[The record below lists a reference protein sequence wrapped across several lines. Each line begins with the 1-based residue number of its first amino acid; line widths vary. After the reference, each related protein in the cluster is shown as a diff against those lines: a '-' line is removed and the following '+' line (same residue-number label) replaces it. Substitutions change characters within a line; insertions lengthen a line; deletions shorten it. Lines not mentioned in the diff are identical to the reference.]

1 MLVIIF
7 SSGFPKLS
15 LFPIA
20 YKLFSPCS
28 LLISETVINQLVY
41 FAFRVLVNKKKKF
54 LRHLCLN
61 WDFKITTF

>member
-28 LLISETVINQLVY
+28 LLTSETVINQLVY
-41 FAFRVLVNKKKKF
+41 FAFRVLINKKK
-54 LRHLCLN
+54 
-61 WDFKITTF
+61 IP